1 MKKTIFFIV
10 AAVWLA
16 ACAPKQTE
24 KAYEGV
30 ITFKAGNVT
39 VNGADAAVGQS
50 LNKSS
55 EISVGEKSTAVIQF
69 GTDANITLQPNTVL
83 RIEEMLMGPD
93 GKPRL
98 DLAQSKGTT
107 FSRVVTKGS
116 DYQIRTATMVA
127 GVRGTSFA
135 VALDES
141 NSEKVEI
148 QLLSGEVRATKVA
161 PPAETASGEE
171 PAKQEEVVLS
181 PGEKVV
187 SDAKGLLK
195 KETLSEGE
203 KTNLAKLD
211 EIKMVEKP
219 SEVFKGLGK
228 SDSATGKDSLP
239 EVVPENIR
247 EQIIDKKLINMSSAG
262 QQDGINSGESVASGV
277 SLEDLKKAHGNVAQ
291 ITTKSGKTYVGT
303 FNMVG
308 ANMEIAT
315 PTGKVTVPNSDVA
328 SVKPYNKPADVKTP
342 SVNDVKSPSVN
353 DVKKKIPGM

>member
-1 MKKTIFFIV
+1 MKKTIFFTL
-10 AAVWLA
+10 AALWLA

-24 KAYEGV
+24 KAYEGI
-30 ITFKAGNVT
+30 ITFKTGNVT

-50 LNKSS
+50 LTKSS

-93 GKPRL
+93 GKPKL
-98 DLAQSKGTT
+98 NLAQPKGST

-135 VALDES
+135 VTQDES
-141 NSEKVEI
+141 NLDKVEI
-148 QLLSGEVRATKVA
+148 QLLSGEVRVSKVTPSTEA
-161 PPAETASGEE
+161 ASGEE
-171 PAKQEEVVLS
+171 PAKEEEVILT

-195 KETLSEGE
+195 KESLSEGE

-228 SDSATGKDSLP
+228 SDSSEGKDSLP

-247 EQIIDKKLINMSSAG
+247 EQIIDKKLINMSSALP
-262 QQDGINSGESVASGV
+262 QDGEKSDNSAV

-303 FNMVG
+303 FKMVG

-328 SVKPYNKPADVKTP
+328 SVKPYNKTADVKTP
-342 SVNDVKSPSVN
+342 SVNDVKAPSVN